1 MIALKF
7 RMLQKSCLPS
17 IENLQKS
24 ISCTNPEVNL
34 RFFCIYMNKL
44 YFSCQAAQDLC
55 YSFICGRLNSHHSI
69 YSMVKLT

>member
-17 IENLQKS
+17 NENSSKS

-34 RFFCIYMNKL
+34 EVLL
-44 YFSCQAAQDLC
+44 YLYEQTVFQLSSGSRIFAIHLFVAD
-55 YSFICGRLNSHHSI
+55 
-69 YSMVKLT
+69 